1 MHKLILWLGAL
12 ILATPL
18 FAAEMNFDF
27 SEMPTNQ
34 PPTNCFS
41 LVGGQGKPG
50 VWRVLRDEVP
60 LLFPPTD
67 SRAPAT
73 APANVVG
80 QLAWDAT
87 DEHFPMLQLGTNTY
101 GDFTFT
107 TRFKI
112 VDGFSEQMAGIA
124 FRMQDERNY
133 YYVRASALG
142 NTFYFFRVF
151 KGERSP
157 PIGNQVHFDKGVW
170 YDLSI
175 QCSGDKIR
183 IMINGQKALPELTDP
198 TFAAGKIAYWT
209 KSDSIAYFADT
220 RVKYTP
226 HEAFAAQMVRDVM
239 ADFPHLLGLQVLVV
253 PPKSKQ
259 SKVIAS
265 SKSAEIG
272 QTGESTD
279 VDCVQKGLNYYR
291 VDGPEV
297 FVTMPLRDR
306 NGEPLG
312 AVRIIMKKG
321 PFQSQQSALSRA
333 TPVLDEMEQRAATV
347 DSLN

>member
-1 MHKLILWLGAL
+1 MHKLMLWLSAL
-12 ILATPL
+12 LLTVPL
-18 FAAEMNFDF
+18 FAAETNFDF
-27 SEMPTNQ
+27 SEMATNQ

-41 LVGGQGKPG
+41 ILGGQGKPA

-60 LLFPPTD
+60 VLFPPTD
-67 SRAPAT
+67 PHAPAT

-124 FRMQDERNY
+124 FRMQDDRNY

-142 NTFYFFRVF
+142 NTFYFYRVF
-151 KGERSP
+151 KGQRSP
-157 PIGNQVHFDKGVW
+157 PIGNQAQFTRGVW

-175 QCSGDKIR
+175 ECKGDKIH
-183 IMINGQKALPELTDP
+183 ILLNGKEALPTLTDP

-220 RVKYTP
+220 RIKYTP
-226 HEAFAAQMVRDVM
+226 REAFATMMVRDVM
-239 ADFPHLLGLQVLVV
+239 ADFPQLLGLQVLVL
-253 PPKSKQ
+253 PPKSTQ

-265 SKSAEIG
+265 SKPAEIG
-272 QTGESTD
+272 QAGESTD
-279 VDCVQKGLNYYR
+279 ADCIQKGLNFYR
-291 VDGPEV
+291 ADGPAM
-297 FVTMPLRDR
+297 FVTLPLRDR

-312 AVRIIMKKG
+312 AIRVIMKKG

-333 TPVLDEMEQRAATV
+333 TPVLDEMEKYVATV